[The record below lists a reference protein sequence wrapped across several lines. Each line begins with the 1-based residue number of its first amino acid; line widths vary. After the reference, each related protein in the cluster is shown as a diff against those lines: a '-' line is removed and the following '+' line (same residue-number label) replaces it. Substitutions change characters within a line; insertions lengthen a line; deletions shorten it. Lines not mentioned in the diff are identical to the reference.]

1 MDEPPGTLVQRIF
14 CCIDVNSRGCVPSHT
29 LLRLLQVS
37 KPSLA
42 TRGYIPM
49 TQTRNTSS
57 LCTPT
62 PGHRSFTISLHVVLA

>member
-57 LCTPT
+57 LC
-62 PGHRSFTISLHVVLA
+62 RYVLLHQAIDRLTSGRVR